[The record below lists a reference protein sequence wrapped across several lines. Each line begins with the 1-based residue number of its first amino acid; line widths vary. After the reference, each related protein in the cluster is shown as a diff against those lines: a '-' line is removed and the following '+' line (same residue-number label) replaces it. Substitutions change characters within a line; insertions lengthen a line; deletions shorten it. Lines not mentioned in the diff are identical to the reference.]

1 MLRQLMITK
10 KIEQRKAELAELQAK
25 EEDLKTR
32 EAELEQALDE
42 AKTDEEL
49 NAVEEEVS
57 KLEDEKKGL
66 DEKKS
71 QLESEIAEL
80 ESELEE
86 LNSKEPKNDNRG
98 KKNEGRE
105 KSMNR
110 LQVREMLKTGEYYER
125 EEVREFYEKFRNLRA
140 VSGGE
145 LTIPDIVVNRIMDIM
160 GDYTTLYPLVD
171 KIQVKGT
178 TRILVDTDTTPA
190 TWMEQNAAI
199 PTGDV
204 GTITNIDF
212 DGFKVGK
219 VTFVDNYLLQDSII
233 NLDAYVTNKIA
244 RAIAKALDAA
254 ILNGTGAAN
263 YQPLGIITR
272 LEDDT
277 ASPDLSTSNVVEV
290 EADDDFI
297 KNLCSKIGIIDTGL
311 DSIGE
316 IVAVMKRS
324 TYYNR
329 IFPYTV
335 QVDSNGNIVGKLPNL
350 SQPNL
355 LGLRVVFNNNIAD
368 DKVLFGDF
376 SKYTLVERENIT
388 IDNSTHVKFAEDQ
401 TAFRGKG
408 RFDGKPVKPEAF
420 VLVTIVDTPE
430 A

>member
-125 EEVREFYEKFRNLRA
+125 EEVREFYEKFRDLRA

-178 TRILVDTDTTPA
+178 TRILVDTDTEPA
-190 TWMEQNAAI
+190 TWIEQSGAI
-199 PTGDV
+199 PSGDV

-233 NLDAYVTNKIA
+233 NLDNYVTNKIA
-244 RAIAKALDAA
+244 RAIAKALDLA
-254 ILNGTGAAN
+254 IVKGEGAAN
-263 YQPLGIITR
+263 KQPTGIIPSLPAENKVTV
-272 LEDDT
+272 T
-277 ASPDLSTSNVVEV
+277 ADENLL
-290 EADDDFI
+290 
-297 KNLCSKIGIIDTGL
+297 KNLVKKIGLIDTGE
-311 DSIGE
+311 DSVGE

-329 IFPYTV
+329 LVEYSI
-335 QVDSNGNIVGKLPNL
+335 QVDSNGNVVGKLPNL
-350 SQPNL
+350 RQPDL
-355 LGLRVVFNNNIAD
+355 VGLRVVFNNNLD
-368 DKVLFGDF
+368 DDTVLFGDF

-420 VLVTIVDTPE
+420 VLVTIEDASE